1 MEGYFISTIVI
12 ISGILVTKVRVTIW
26 VIVCIERSIGIS
38 LLSISFYG
46 TPVLGLRGLGKN
58 GEIPMVMGL
67 RRLRTSGTS
76 FIAHTIFRPS
86 FSNSTVHILLLK
98 HLLAVWKP
106 IMYNASAAAY
116 LEGSDKELDQL
127 VLVDYAAVKL
137 LLVSLHVGTILVL
150 AGCAK
155 MMYDKVELA
164 HPVFA
169 VIFQVS

>member
-38 LLSISFYG
+38 LLSISFYD
-46 TPVLGLRGLGKN
+46 TPVLGLSGLGKN

-98 HLLAVWKP
+98 HLLAVWQP
-106 IMYNASAAAY
+106 IMYNASGAD

-137 LLVSLHVGTILVL
+137 LMVSLHVGTILVL